1 MDEFIKLLDPSL
13 DYISHE
19 IIGDTIFI
27 RVASNKEEAAALL
40 GLGADKAE
48 GLRKGLMAAFRI
60 WTEHLPVL
68 DDDPAL
74 HAHDRKILE

>member
-27 RVASNKEEAAALL
+27 RVASNREEAVCPYCGHASSKGIALMSAAS
-40 GLGADKAE
+40 
-48 GLRKGLMAAFRI
+48 RI
-60 WTEHLPVL
+60 FLSW
-68 DDDPAL
+68 A
-74 HAHDRKILE
+74 